1 MVSIPRT
8 LAAIRALEGTVP
20 IRAPAG
26 LGRWMARPST
36 LDEVATVLRFAAERG
51 RGVRPQ
57 GAGTKAD
64 WFTDASEVDVTL
76 STGGLDTWH
85 YEPGSPVV
93 TVGAGLPVQVAQ
105 VRLSVYGLRL
115 PLDPRSAGATIG
127 GVLATDEAGPMEMRF
142 GRPVDQLIGAWGVR
156 RGGTIVGLGVP
167 DPTCGPVD
175 PASVEPHPDAADLR
189 WLATGVLVDA
199 VLPVQAV
206 PPASRYVSRDVGSP
220 LEISHLLS
228 AVQSTGVSPSA
239 IELDLPAP
247 DGDRIGRGGSLTV
260 LIEGS
265 MVSATDRAG
274 TLADAFGPGARFSD
288 SSPDGWGRYPWHNG
302 DIAVRLDAPGDA
314 IAAVAYAMR
323 ETANAPLAVRG
334 SLGSGIGFA
343 AIPAKTPAESVRAIV
358 QTARDVLMSRGGDAA
373 ILAGP
378 TPHRVISQRRPESL

>member
-57 GAGTKAD
+57 GAGSKAE
-64 WFTDASEVDVTL
+64 WFTDSSDVDVTL

-105 VRLSVYGLRL
+105 VRLSAYGLRL
-115 PLDPRSAGATIG
+115 PLDPRSPGATIG
-127 GVLATDEAGPMEMRF
+127 GVLAADEAGPMEMRF

-156 RGGTIVGLGVP
+156 QGGTIVGLGVP
-167 DPTCGPVD
+167 DPTCGPAD
-175 PASVEPHPDAADLR
+175 PAEAEAHPDPADLR
-189 WLATGVLVDA
+189 WLASGVLVDA
-199 VLPVQAV
+199 VLPVQPV
-206 PPASRYVSRDVGSP
+206 PPASRFVSRDVGSP
-220 LEISHLLS
+220 LEITHLLS
-228 AVQSTGVSPSA
+228 AVQSCGVSPSA

-247 DGDRIGRGGSLTV
+247 DGDRIGRPGSLTV

-265 MVSATDRAG
+265 MGSATDRAG
-274 TLADAFGPGARFSD
+274 ALADAFGPGVRYSD
-288 SSPDGWGRYPWHNG
+288 VAPDGWGRYPWHNG
-302 DIAVRLDAPGDA
+302 DLAVRLDAPGDA
-314 IAAVAYAMR
+314 LAAVAYAMR
-323 ETANAPLAVRG
+323 DTANAPLAIRG

-343 AIPAKTPAESVRAIV
+343 AIPGRLPGDLARAIV

-373 ILAGP
+373 VLAGP
-378 TPHRVISQRRPESL
+378 TPPRIVSQRRPESL

>member
-51 RGVRPQ
+51 RGIRAQ

-64 WFTDASEVDVTL
+64 WFTDVSEVDVTV

-85 YEPGSPVV
+85 YEPGSSVV

-105 VRLSVYGLRL
+105 VRLSAYGLRL
-115 PLDPRSAGATIG
+115 PLDPRSSGGTVG

-142 GRPVDQLIGAWGVR
+142 GRPVDQLLGAWGVR
-156 RGGTIVGLGVP
+156 RGGTIVGLGAA
-167 DPTCGPVD
+167 DPTCGPAD
-175 PASVEPHPDAADLR
+175 PASIEHHPDPADLR
-189 WLATGVLVDA
+189 WLATGVLVAA
-199 VLPVQAV
+199 VLPVQSV
-206 PPASRYVSRDVGSP
+206 PPASRYVSREVGSP
-220 LEISHLLS
+220 LEITHFLS
-228 AVQSTGVSPSA
+228 AIQACGVSPSA

-247 DGDRIGRGGSLTV
+247 VGDRIGRGGSLTV

-274 TLADAFGPGARFSD
+274 TLAEAFGPGARFSD
-288 SSPDGWGRYPWHNG
+288 VPPDGWGRYPWHSG
-302 DIAVRLDAPGDA
+302 DIAIRLDAPGDA
-314 IAAVAYAMR
+314 LAAVAYAMR

-334 SLGSGIGFA
+334 SLGAGIGFA
-343 AIPAKTPAESVRAIV
+343 AIPARTPIDSVRAIV

-373 ILAGP
+373 VLAAP
-378 TPHRVISQRRPESL
+378 APRIVSQRRPESL

>member
-36 LDEVATVLRFAAERG
+36 LDEVATVLQFAAERG

-64 WFTDASEVDVTL
+64 WVTDPSEVDVTL

-105 VRLSVYGLRL
+105 VRLSAYGLRL
-115 PLDPRSAGATIG
+115 PLDPRSPGATVG

-142 GRPVDQLIGAWGVR
+142 GRPVDQIVGAWGVR
-156 RGGTIVGLGVP
+156 QGGTIVGLGAP
-167 DPTCGPVD
+167 DPTCGPAD
-175 PASVEPHPDAADLR
+175 PSVVEHHPDPSDLR
-189 WLATGVLVDA
+189 WISTGVLVDA
-199 VLPVQAV
+199 VLPVQPV

-220 LEISHLLS
+220 LEVGHLLA
-228 AVQSTGVSPSA
+228 AVQSCGVSPSA

-247 DGDRIGRGGSLTV
+247 VGDRIGQSGSLTV

-265 MVSATDRAG
+265 MASATDRAG

-288 SSPDGWGRYPWHNG
+288 VSPDGWGRYPWHNG

-314 IAAVAYAMR
+314 LAAVAYAMR
-323 ETANAPLAVRG
+323 ETANAPLAIRG
-334 SLGSGIGFA
+334 SLGSSIGFA
-343 AIPAKTPAESVRAIV
+343 AIPAKTPAESVRAILL
-358 QTARDVLMSRGGDAA
+358 TARDVLMSRGGDAVV
-373 ILAGP
+373 LAGP
-378 TPHRVISQRRPESL
+378 TPPRIVSQRRPESL